1 MAKTAWVSFPHP
13 AEDYAYPGAAL
24 KKDWAK
30 LHRGD
35 REPFPAGEDVRDAW
49 RAFHAGDF
57 GRAIEAGKARGPEG
71 YNAANKAAAIYTSY
85 LETSDARKLK
95 LLQAAMKRA
104 EALQEA
110 EPGNA
115 NAFYLYGLTAGRYS
129 QDISLAKALAQGL
142 GGRVREA
149 LDTALALEP
158 KHADAHIALGAWH
171 AEIVGK
177 VGAIVARLTYGASR
191 DAALEHFQRAL
202 QLNPG
207 SAIARVE
214 YARHLVLLFGEER
227 AAEAAKLYA
236 QAAKS
241 KPMDAMERLDVEA
254 ARAARGRNTSP

>member
-1 MAKTAWVSFPHP
+1 MAKTAWVRFPYA
-13 AEDYAYPGAAL
+13 AEGYAYPGAAL
-24 KKDWAK
+24 KKFWAK

-35 REPFPAGEDVRDAW
+35 REPFPAGEDVRNAW

-57 GRAIEAGKARGPEG
+57 GRAIEAGRALGLEG
-71 YNAANKAAAIYTSY
+71 YNAANKSAAIYASY

-95 LLQAAMKRA
+95 LLEAAMERA
-104 EALQEA
+104 EELQET

-115 NAFYLYGLTAGRYS
+115 NAFYLYALAAGRYS

-149 LDTALALEP
+149 LETTLELEP

-171 AEIVGK
+171 AEIVAK
-177 VGAIVARLTYGASR
+177 VGAMAARLTYGASR
-191 DAALEHFQRAL
+191 DAALEHFGKAAK
-202 QLNPG
+202 LNPG

-227 AAEAAKLYA
+227 AEAAAKLYA

-254 ARAARGRNTSP
+254 AREALG